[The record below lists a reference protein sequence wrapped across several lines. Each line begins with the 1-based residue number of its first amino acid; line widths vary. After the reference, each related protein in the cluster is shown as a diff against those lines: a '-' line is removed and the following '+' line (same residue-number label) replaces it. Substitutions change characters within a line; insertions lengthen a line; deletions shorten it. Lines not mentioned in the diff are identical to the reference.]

1 MIKPTIKS
9 SDKILAVLLL
19 LSVLMVGQIMNEN
32 INSIR
37 LAALSGSAKPKVDV
51 DKVKAKLRQAG
62 LTPYEAKYWK
72 IIDARPQ
79 KD

>member
-1 MIKPTIKS
+1 
-9 SDKILAVLLL
+9 
-19 LSVLMVGQIMNEN
+19 MNEN